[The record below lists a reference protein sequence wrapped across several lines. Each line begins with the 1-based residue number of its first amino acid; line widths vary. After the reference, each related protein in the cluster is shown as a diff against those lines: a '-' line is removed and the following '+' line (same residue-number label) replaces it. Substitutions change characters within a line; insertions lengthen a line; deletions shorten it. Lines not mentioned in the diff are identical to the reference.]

1 MVEEFARVV
10 AATGKHGLPR
20 PSGFNRFERFRR
32 ALGRSPLSR
41 VVPLPAV
48 LQDDLCAWV
57 LWELTGRL
65 LSADVDTS
73 DLPPNTIKPSTLS
86 SYVRDCINRVYAVF
100 GVALDRPSG
109 LGKLVSAAEQEYVGR
124 ARDSRFAA
132 SPALVRAACD
142 DARRRGE
149 WGLLAGL
156 LLGYVGLMRCAEFA
170 AQTVR
175 GFDVDR
181 GLRVR
186 DVKFGSAGGVATA
199 VVTVRYRKTDSYNR
213 GSAVSF
219 AATGGPYCVVA
230 ALRHAVAGR
239 PLDSVDP
246 LLLRSDGLLVT
257 SSLVF
262 AAVKAGARAVGLNAA
277 FFGPHSLRVGGAARL
292 TSMAVPPTITMLRG
306 DWKSPVMLSYLRES
320 FGVAAVVCRAL
331 SADRPVPYDAAAV
344 GAIETSISDDDCAK
358 FMYAAQGDPGLR
370 ARRPSLA

>member
-1 MVEEFARVV
+1 M
-10 AATGKHGLPR
+10 
-20 PSGFNRFERFRR
+20 
-32 ALGRSPLSR
+32 
-41 VVPLPAV
+41 
-48 LQDDLCAWV
+48 
-57 LWELTGRL
+57 
-65 LSADVDTS
+65 
-73 DLPPNTIKPSTLS
+73 PSTLS
-86 SYVRDCINRVYAVF
+86 SYMRDCINRVYAVF

-124 ARDSRFAA
+124 APDSRFAA

-142 DARRRGE
+142 DACRRGK

-219 AATGGPYCVVA
+219 VATGGPYCVVA

-246 LLLRSDGLLVT
+246 LLLRSDGL
-257 SSLVF
+257 
-262 AAVKAGARAVGLNAA
+262 
-277 FFGPHSLRVGGAARL
+277 RVR
-292 TSMAVPPTITMLRG
+292 
-306 DWKSPVMLSYLRES
+306 
-320 FGVAAVVCRAL
+320 CRQ
-331 SADRPVPYDAAAV
+331 S
-344 GAIETSISDDDCAK
+344 G
-358 FMYAAQGDPGLR
+358 R
-370 ARRPSLA
+370 ARRGAQRRLLRTAFIEGRGCGKVDVHGCAFHHHDAARRLEEPGDAQLLVGVVRRRCRGLPCTLR

>member
-41 VVPLPAV
+41 VVPVPAV

-186 DVKFGSAGGVATA
+186 DVKFGSAGG
-199 VVTVRYRKTDSYNR
+199 R
-213 GSAVSF
+213 
-219 AATGGPYCVVA
+219 
-230 ALRHAVAGR
+230 RH
-239 PLDSVDP
+239 
-246 LLLRSDGLLVT
+246 
-257 SSLVF
+257 
-262 AAVKAGARAVGLNAA
+262 RAV
-277 FFGPHSLRVGGAARL
+277 PQDRL
-292 TSMAVPPTITMLRG
+292 L
-306 DWKSPVMLSYLRES
+306 
-320 FGVAAVVCRAL
+320 
-331 SADRPVPYDAAAV
+331 
-344 GAIETSISDDDCAK
+344 
-358 FMYAAQGDPGLR
+358 Q
-370 ARRPSLA
+370 